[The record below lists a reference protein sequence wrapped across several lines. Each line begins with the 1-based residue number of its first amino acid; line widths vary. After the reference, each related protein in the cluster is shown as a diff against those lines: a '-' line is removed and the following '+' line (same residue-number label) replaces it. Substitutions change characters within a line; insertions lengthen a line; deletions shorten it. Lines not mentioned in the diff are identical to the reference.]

1 MTAPLRVARCLA
13 WVVAGWLGSSWLL
26 VGGALIGW
34 AGGGPENVL
43 LVVNRDSA
51 DSMTI
56 ANHYIELR
64 CIPPGNVL
72 SISWN
77 PTWQTTDVETFR
89 ERILRVV
96 LETIEQRKLADQI
109 DYVVY
114 SADFPWRIDLR
125 KDVERFLEEA
135 RRSAASAAA
144 PGEAAPG
151 EAKPDGPANPPKV
164 EPKWPEFLAPE
175 GSLNGL
181 TYLYQPVMAR
191 SAVAM
196 DLRANAYMR
205 LPVPGQRD
213 TPSRGFRST
222 DQFGPNGE
230 VTKGPGRRYLLSV
243 VLGVT
248 YGRGN
253 RPEEILDY
261 LRRSASA
268 DGTMP
273 KGTIY
278 FVQNNDIRSKVRHPM
293 FPDVVRQLRAL
304 GVAAEII
311 EGIAPLGKDD
321 VQGCVM
327 GTATFDWK
335 HSAST
340 ILPGAICDHFTS
352 FGGVMEPKS
361 SQTPLSEFLRHGAA
375 GASGTVTEPRAI
387 LNKFPT
393 PTVQL
398 HYARGCSL
406 AEAFY
411 QSVYGPYQLMIVG
424 DPLCRPWANI
434 PRVSVSGVEQGAKLS
449 GKVTLRPEAQFP
461 RPAEVDHF
469 AWFVDG
475 VRRGRCAAGETFTLD
490 TATLADGYHELR
502 VVAVEA
508 GPIQTQGHCILAV
521 TTANHGATIEAAV
534 NPSGKLSADK
544 PLVVSAASPG
554 AIGIAVLHNSR
565 LLGRIAG
572 AQGTL
577 EIDPRILGFGP
588 VQLRVVS
595 LGKGS
600 PLSYAFAPPL
610 KIEIE
615 RP

>member
-1 MTAPLRVARCLA
+1 MSPRLFLSTSCLAGALVAALAAGGVPVAR
-13 WVVAGWLGSSWLL
+13 
-26 VGGALIGW
+26 

-43 LVVNRDSA
+43 LVVNRQSA

-56 ANHYIELR
+56 ANHYVQLR
-64 CIPPGNVL
+64 RIPPGNVL
-72 SISWN
+72 TLSWD
-77 PTWQTTDVETFR
+77 PKWQTTDVETFR

-96 LETIEQRKLADQI
+96 LETIARRHLADQI

-125 KDVERFLEEA
+125 KDVDRFLQEA
-135 RRSAASAAA
+135 RRAAASAAA
-144 PGEAAPG
+144 PRDGAAGEAPA
-151 EAKPDGPANPPKV
+151 DGPAGPPKV

-205 LPVPGQRD
+205 LPVPGERD

-222 DQFGPNGE
+222 EAFGPNGE

-304 GVAAEII
+304 GVAAEIV
-311 EGIAPLGKDD
+311 EGTTPLGKAD

-327 GTATFDWK
+327 GTAQFDWK
-335 HSAST
+335 RSAST

-387 LNKFPT
+387 LNKFPA
-393 PTVQL
+393 PTIQL

-434 PRVSVSGVEQGAKLS
+434 PEVSVSGVADGAKLS
-449 GKVTLRPEAQFP
+449 GKITLRPEARFP

-469 AWFVDG
+469 ALFVDG
-475 VRRGRCAAGETFTLD
+475 LRRGRCGAGETLLLD

-508 GPIQTQGHCILAV
+508 GPIQTQGRAILAI
-521 TTANHGATIEAAV
+521 TTANHGATVEASV
-534 NPSGKLSADK
+534 TPSGKVAADQR
-544 PLVVSAASPG
+544 LVVSAASPE
-554 AIGIAVLHNSR
+554 AIGIAVMHNSR

-572 AQGTL
+572 SRGTL
-577 EIDPRILGFGP
+577 EIDTSQLGLGP
-588 VQLRVVS
+588 VELRVIS